1 MRFKTLSLVLALS
14 LGIVL
19 PTQAAEAA
27 VASTNQSVALT
38 LLASV
43 EGITEYKLPN
53 GLRVLLAPDASK
65 PTTTVNITYL
75 VGSRHENY
83 GETGMAHLLEHMV
96 FKGTPKLPGKTI
108 VQEFSKRGMH
118 FNGTT
123 WYDRTNYFE
132 TFATSDDNLD
142 WALQME
148 ADRMVNSFIAR
159 SDLDSE
165 FSVVRNEMERGE
177 NNPFGIL
184 MQQMAA
190 SAYQW
195 HNYGKSTIGARTD
208 VENVKIENLQAFY
221 RAHYQ
226 PDNAVLTITGH
237 FDPARTLAKVAEYF
251 GPIPKPDRVLP
262 TSYTREP
269 VQDGA
274 HEVTVSRVGDTQL
287 VAAQY
292 HISPGAHP
300 DTALM
305 SLLAQI
311 MGDTPTGRLHKAL
324 VEKKKAVGVG
334 AFSFELEEP
343 GYVMFSVELN
353 KKQSREAARQA
364 LLATVEGI
372 AKQPITQVELQR
384 AKTVLLNNFEMTLT
398 DPVAFGVGL
407 SEAIAAGDWRLLF
420 LTRDRIEAATVAD
433 LQRVANNYLRES
445 NRTLG
450 QFIPTDKPQR
460 AEIPLAPDVSKLVA
474 DYKGRAAV
482 EAGESFEPTPANVEA
497 RTTRSVLPNGM
508 QMALLPKKTRGKTVS
523 GVLTL
528 RMGDEKSLFKQM
540 VPGDLAA
547 SMLMRGAGKMNRQ
560 QLADRLEQLKAKV
573 AIGASGQ
580 SLTVNFET
588 RREQLPELL
597 PLLNTILRQ
606 PSWSPAEFESLKTEA
621 LTGIEDQMRQP
632 EALAQQALARY
643 DNPYPRGDVRYSASF
658 EEQISDLGS
667 VKLADLKRFQQRFY
681 GTQNAQLALVGD
693 FDAKAAATQ
702 VQTLFGDWTAR
713 EKYVRVSEPYR
724 PMKPGM
730 IKQETPDK
738 ANAAYFGGLPLDMV
752 DTAPDYP
759 ALALASRILGGGGL
773 KSRLMD
779 RLRQREGTSYGAG
792 SWLHVGS
799 TDNNGSLGLY
809 AIYAPSNL
817 AKVQAAVQEEVAK
830 LVETGASQQEID
842 EARSGILQEATIAR
856 TLDGSLAGSLANQ
869 LYLKRTM
876 AFTEALETRLKAVT
890 LAEVN
895 AAIRKYVDP
904 GKLVNVYAGDFANAK
919 PAVMK

>member
-14 LGIVL
+14 LGTML
-19 PTQAAEAA
+19 PALAAEAT
-27 VASTNQSVALT
+27 VSASQPVSLT
-38 LLASV
+38 PFASV
-43 EGITEYKLPN
+43 EGITEYRLAN

-123 WYDRTNYFE
+123 WFDRTNYYE
-132 TFATSDDNLD
+132 TFAASDDNLD

-165 FSVVRNEMERGE
+165 FSVVRNEMEMGE
-177 NNPFGIL
+177 NSPSSIL
-184 MQQMAA
+184 MKQMSA

-195 HNYGKSTIGARTD
+195 HNYGKNTIGARSD

-237 FDPARTLAKVAEYF
+237 FDPVRTLAKVTEFFA
-251 GPIPKPDRVLP
+251 PIPKPTRVLP
-262 TSYTREP
+262 ITYTREP

-287 VAAQY
+287 IGVQY

-324 VEKKKAVGVG
+324 VQSKIAVGVG
-334 AFSFELEEP
+334 ANTFELQEP
-343 GYVMFSVELN
+343 GYVMFFVELN
-353 KKQSREAARQA
+353 KKQSREAARKA
-364 LLATVEGI
+364 LLSALEGI
-372 AKQPITQVELQR
+372 AKQPITETELQR
-384 AKTVLLNNFEMTLT
+384 AKTALLNNFDMTLA

-420 LTRDRIEAATVAD
+420 LMRDRIEAATVAD
-433 LQRVANNYLRES
+433 VQRVANNYLRES

-450 QFIPTDKPQR
+450 QFVPTDKPQR
-460 AEIPLAPDVSKLVA
+460 AEIPVAPDVDKLVGG
-474 DYKGRAAV
+474 YKGRDAIM
-482 EAGESFEPTPANVEA
+482 AGESFDPTPANVEA
-497 RTTRSVLPNGM
+497 RTQRMKLGNGL
-508 QMALLPKKTRGKTVS
+508 QLALLPKQNRGNTVS
-523 GVLTL
+523 GVMTM
-528 RMGDEKSLFKQM
+528 RMGDEKSMFKQAM
-540 VPGDLAA
+540 VGDLAA
-547 SMLMRGAGKMNRQ
+547 AMLMRGAGKLDRQ
-560 QLADRLEQLKAKV
+560 QLADRLEQLKAKLSIS
-573 AIGASGQ
+573 AHGQ
-580 SLTVNFET
+580 NLTVSFET
-588 RREQLPELL
+588 RNKQLPELL
-597 PLLNTILRQ
+597 ALLQTILRQ
-606 PSWSPAEFESLKTEA
+606 PTWSAEEFAALQNEA
-621 LTGIEDQMRQP
+621 LTSIEDQMRQP
-632 EALAQQALARY
+632 EALAQQALSRHG
-643 DNPYPRGDVRYSASF
+643 NPYPKGDIRYSASF
-658 EEQISDLGS
+658 EEQIAELKSI
-667 VKLADLKRFQQRFY
+667 KLADLKRFQQRFY
-681 GTQNAQLALVGD
+681 GTQDAQMALVGD
-693 FDAKAAATQ
+693 FDAKAAAAQ
-702 VQTLFGDWTAR
+702 LQTLFGSWTAQ
-713 EKYVRVSEPYR
+713 EKFVRVADPYIEI
-724 PMKPGM
+724 KPG
-730 IKQETPDK
+730 KVQLETPDK
-738 ANAAYFGGLPLDMV
+738 ANAAYFGGMALNML

-759 ALALASRILGGGGL
+759 ALALAGRVLGGGGL

-779 RLRQREGTSYGAG
+779 RLRQKEGISYGVG
-792 SWLHVGS
+792 SWLHVGPLN
-799 TDNNGSLGLY
+799 NNGSLGLY
-809 AIYAPSNL
+809 AIYAPANL
-817 AKVQAAVQEEVAK
+817 ARVQAAIQEEVTK
-830 LVETGASQQEID
+830 LVETGVTQQEID

-856 TLDGSLAGSLANQ
+856 THDGSLAGSLSNQ

-876 AFTEALETRLKAVT
+876 AFTAEQETRLRAVT
-890 LAEVN
+890 LADVN
-895 AAIRKYVDP
+895 AAIRKYIDP
-904 GKLVNVYAGDFANAK
+904 ARLVNVYAGDFAHAK
-919 PAVMK
+919 QAVAK